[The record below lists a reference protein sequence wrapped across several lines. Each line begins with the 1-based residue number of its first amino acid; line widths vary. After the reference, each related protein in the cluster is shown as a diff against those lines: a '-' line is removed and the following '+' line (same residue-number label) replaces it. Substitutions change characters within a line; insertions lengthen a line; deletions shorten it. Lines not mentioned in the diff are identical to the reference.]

1 MAASPGSAQTK
12 PLLGRRVV
20 VLVVSA
26 AALLVLIG
34 AATGDRGYF
43 EGRRRRAAY
52 SVLAADVEKMR
63 VENATLAAD
72 VAALKTDPYVIEKL
86 AREKLG
92 YARPGEVIYLFP
104 PAEGGAQ
111 GKPDAHGSPDAPK

>member
-1 MAASPGSAQTK
+1 M
-12 PLLGRRVV
+12 VI
-20 VLVVSA
+20 LVVSA

-34 AATGDRGYF
+34 TATGDRGYF
-43 EGRRRRAAY
+43 EGRRRSAAY
-52 SVLAADVEKMR
+52 AVLTAEVERMR
-63 VENATLAAD
+63 AENATLAAD

-104 PAEGGAQ
+104 PAEDGAHDTHA
-111 GKPDAHGSPDAPK
+111 PHDAPN

>member
-1 MAASPGSAQTK
+1 M
-12 PLLGRRVV
+12 VI
-20 VLVVSA
+20 LVVSA

-34 AATGDRGYF
+34 TATGDRGYF

-52 SVLAADVEKMR
+52 AVLAADVEKMR
-63 VENATLAAD
+63 AENATLAAG

-104 PAEGGAQ
+104 PVE
-111 GKPDAHGSPDAPK
+111 DAPHGTHTPQDTPK